1 MRDSFIFYR
10 SFWESVMDLSVDE
23 NASIEERYKTTKEQ
37 LNVFLFLC
45 DYAFNGNEPPRGGIA
60 SALFRQMKPQIDANN
75 VRYENGKKGG
85 RPKTKTEPNSNRDIT
100 EEKPNNN
107 QDVTKRKPK
116 SNQGETEHEPNVND
130 NVNVNANENEK
141 GNVKDKT
148 IMRRVQGITAT
159 QMVID
164 RGFSSPVQTAVLD
177 WLKYKTEK
185 RQGYKETGLKSL
197 LTAVQKRID
206 EYGEA
211 AVIRCI
217 EDSMA
222 AGWQGIVWDRIKGK
236 PQEKKDRYAEIRS
249 WFAED
254 AG

>member
-37 LNVFLFLC
+37 LDVFLFLC

-85 RPKTKTEPNSNRDIT
+85 RPKTKTEPNNNRDIT
-100 EEKPNNN
+100 EGKPNNN

-116 SNQGETEHEPNVND
+116 SNQGETEHEPNVNVNDND
-130 NVNVNANENEK
+130 NVNVNEK
-141 GNVKDKT
+141 VNVKDIKP
-148 IMRRVQGITAT
+148 MRTRAQGMTAS

-164 RGFSSPVQTAVLD
+164 HGFSPSMQAKVLD
-177 WLKYKTEK
+177 WIKYKVEK

-197 LTAVQKRID
+197 LTVVQRQID
-206 EYGEA
+206 LYGED

-222 AGWQGIVWDRIKGK
+222 AGWQGIAWQRIEGK
-236 PQEKKDRYAEIRS
+236 PKSKDRYEEIRS
-249 WFAED
+249 WFSEGTA
-254 AG
+254 